1 MIKLGGSLISW
12 KYKKQE
18 TISRSST
25 GAEYSII
32 ANALAEVVWLVKL
45 FKELGVEVS
54 TLVTIYSD
62 NSQLFK

>member
-32 ANALAEVVWLVKL
+32 ANAVAEVVWLVKL
-45 FKELGVEVS
+45 FKELGVKVS
-54 TLVTIYSD
+54 TLTIYIDSK
-62 NSQLFK
+62 SAI